1 MSSPSPML
9 AESICGISSRYSITT
24 AGSILA
30 KKAVGPTTKK
40 NKASAMASTRLILE
54 SHRMPL
60 ATPETAEK
68 IVPMDSTTMITSA
81 AALPVVDQPLTN
93 STPRPICSAPMPS
106 VAAVPKRVA
115 IMARPSMM
123 RAGRES
129 EERLPKSGIRMELIS
144 GTRPRRKDT

>member
-1 MSSPSPML
+1 
-9 AESICGISSRYSITT
+9 
-24 AGSILA
+24 
-30 KKAVGPTTKK
+30 
-40 NKASAMASTRLILE
+40 
-54 SHRMPL
+54 MPL

-144 GTRPRRKDT
+144 GTRPRRKET